1 MLFINGL
8 KFKSFS
14 DFDNM
19 FKAIDLQ
26 SSYSRLYIATLVY
39 DKVILERDPVRCH
52 EVNAWIDGFWFP
64 TRYIHQSSDN
74 SDNIAN
80 SDYEEDSVGDII
92 D

>member
-1 MLFINGL
+1 MLLINGL

-39 DKVILERDPVRCH
+39 DKVILERDSARRH
-52 EVNAWIDGFWFP
+52 EVDAWINEGWYP
-64 TRYIHQSSDN
+64 TRYLQQLDNNLNNVDN
-74 SDNIAN
+74 SDDV
-80 SDYEEDSVGDII
+80 SDIED
-92 D
+92 

>member
-1 MLFINGL
+1 MLLINGL

-39 DKVILERDPVRCH
+39 DKVILERDPTRRH
-52 EVNAWIDGFWFP
+52 EVNAWIDECWYP
-64 TRYIHQSSDN
+64 TRYIQQSSDDIAN

-80 SDYEEDSVGDII
+80 SDSVNDII